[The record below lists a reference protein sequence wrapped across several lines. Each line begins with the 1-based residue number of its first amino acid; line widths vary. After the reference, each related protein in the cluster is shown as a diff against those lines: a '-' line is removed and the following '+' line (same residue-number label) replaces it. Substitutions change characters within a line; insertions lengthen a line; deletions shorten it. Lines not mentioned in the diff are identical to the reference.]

1 MGTIRKSIASILMIV
16 MTASM
21 LNGCQKK
28 DGAPDQTSGNP
39 AQSAANVEAAQEND
53 ESKDITLTVALM
65 SNDWLEAA
73 EQIAEDFTEKYGI
86 KVEYTPMP
94 GEVEEY
100 LQPKAAAGVLPDVM
114 SINAG
119 AFGADLAE
127 NGLII
132 DLSETDAA
140 RNMVESLKPVFTS
153 ETGKLFGVAG
163 GLSSTLIYYNK
174 EMFEDAGIAEEP
186 KNWEEFLDV
195 CQTLKDKGY
204 TPLAVAMGDGA
215 ISNTAWSTGN
225 AVEIASANPDYIK
238 QISDGSFRFDTPEQ
252 ARIFERVKILNDK
265 GYLLTGSVSAMVST
279 LLDSFKQEKAAMC
292 FQGIWMAGSFMESP
306 FETGMMVPPWN
317 MEGQKQGV
325 VLGTETGFAVAEG
338 PNKEAAIKFVNYIAN
353 EEGFYTYQQS
363 RGSIPSLIEYDES
376 KVKMTDEVK
385 AYVDRLLKIEITG
398 AYWFEIL
405 PPSVYARL
413 PQTFQQVATNEI
425 TPEEAAQI
433 LQELYTAQ

>member
-1 MGTIRKSIASILMIV
+1 MMNRRKIIAMI
-16 MTASM
+16 AALAM
-21 LNGCQKK
+21 LLTLVAGCGGA
-28 DGAPDQTSGNP
+28 DTPAPDTSSDAAP
-39 AQSAANVEAAQEND
+39 ADSAPAEGEAPAE
-53 ESKDITLTVALM
+53 DITITVALM
-65 SNDWLEAA
+65 SNDWLDAA
-73 EQIAEDFTEKYGI
+73 EQIAADFTAKYGI

-100 LQPKAAAGVLPDVM
+100 LQPKAASGSLPDVM

-132 DLSETDAA
+132 DLAEIDAA
-140 RNMVESLKPVFTS
+140 KNMVESLKPVFTS
-153 ETGKLFGVAG
+153 SSGKLFGVAG

-174 EMFEDAGIAEEP
+174 AMFEDAGITEEP
-186 KNWEEFLDV
+186 KNWDEFLAA
-195 CQTLKDKGY
+195 CEKLKAAGY
-204 TPLAVAMGDGA
+204 APLSVAMGDGA

-225 AVEIASANPDYIK
+225 AVEIAATDPQYIEKIANGTYN
-238 QISDGSFRFDTPEQ
+238 FDTPEQ
-252 ARIFERVKILNDK
+252 ARIFERVKILNDN
-265 GYLLTGSVSAMVST
+265 GYLLTGSVSAMVTT
-279 LLDSFKQEKAAMC
+279 LLDSFKQEKSAMC
-292 FQGIWMAGSFMESP
+292 FQGIWMAGAFMESP
-306 FETGMMVPPWN
+306 FEVGMMVPPWN
-317 MEGQKQGV
+317 MEGQEQAV

-338 PNKEAAIKFVNYIAN
+338 PNKEAGIKFVNYIAN

-376 KVKMTDEVK
+376 KVKMTDDVK
-385 AYVDRLLKIEITG
+385 AYVEKLLQIKTTG

-425 TPEEAAQI
+425 TPQEAAKT
-433 LQELYTAQ
+433 LQDLYTAQ

>member
-1 MGTIRKSIASILMIV
+1 MMNRRKIIAMI
-16 MTASM
+16 AALAM
-21 LNGCQKK
+21 LLTLVAGCGGA
-28 DGAPDQTSGNP
+28 DTPAPDTSSDAAP
-39 AQSAANVEAAQEND
+39 ADSAPAAGEAPAE
-53 ESKDITLTVALM
+53 DITITVALM
-65 SNDWLEAA
+65 SNDWLDAA
-73 EQIAEDFTEKYGI
+73 EQIAADFTAKYGI

-100 LQPKAAAGVLPDVM
+100 LQPKAASGSLPDVM

-132 DLSETDAA
+132 DLAEIDAA
-140 RNMVESLKPVFTS
+140 KNMVESLKPVFTS
-153 ETGKLFGVAG
+153 SSGKLFGVAG

-174 EMFEDAGIAEEP
+174 AMFEDAGITEEP
-186 KNWEEFLDV
+186 KNWDEFLAA
-195 CQTLKDKGY
+195 CEKLKAAGY
-204 TPLAVAMGDGA
+204 APLSVAMGDGA

-225 AVEIASANPDYIK
+225 AVEIAATDPQYIEKIANGTYN
-238 QISDGSFRFDTPEQ
+238 FDTPEQ
-252 ARIFERVKILNDK
+252 ARIFERVKILNDND
-265 GYLLTGSVSAMVST
+265 YLLTGSVSAMVTT
-279 LLDSFKQEKAAMC
+279 LLDSFKQEKSAMC
-292 FQGIWMAGSFMESP
+292 FQGIWMAGAFMESP
-306 FETGMMVPPWN
+306 FEVGMMVPPWN
-317 MEGQKQGV
+317 MEGQEQAV

-338 PNKEAAIKFVNYIAN
+338 PNKEAGIKFVNYIAN

-376 KVKMTDEVK
+376 KVKMTDDVK
-385 AYVDRLLKIEITG
+385 AYVEKLLQIKTTG

-425 TPEEAAQI
+425 TPQEAAKT
-433 LQELYTAQ
+433 LQDLYTAQ

>member
-1 MGTIRKSIASILMIV
+1 MRKIRKIM
-16 MTASM
+16 ASM
-21 LNGCQKK
+21 VLVSMAAASLSGCQK
-28 DGAPDQTSGNP
+28 GGSSLEQT
-39 AQSAANVEAAQEND
+39 ANQVADSTTAAQED
-53 ESKDITLTVALM
+53 GKAGEDITLTVALM
-65 SNDWLEAA
+65 SNDWLDAA

-132 DLSETDAA
+132 DLAEIDAA
-140 RNMVESLKPVFTS
+140 QNMVESLKPVFTS
-153 ETGKLFGVAG
+153 ESGKLFGIAG

-174 EMFEDAGIAEEP
+174 EMFADAGITQEP
-186 KNWEEFLDV
+186 KNWEEFLKV
-195 CQTLKDKGY
+195 CQILKEKGY
-204 TPLAVAMGDGA
+204 APLAVAMGDGA

-225 AVEIASANPDYIK
+225 AVEIAASNPDYIK
-238 QISDGSFRFDTPEQ
+238 EISDGSFRFDTPEQ
-252 ARIFERVKILNDK
+252 ARIFERVKILNDN

-306 FETGMMVPPWN
+306 FEVGMMVPPWN
-317 MEGQKQGV
+317 MEGQEQGV

-338 PNKEAAIKFVNYIAN
+338 PNKEAAIQFVNYIAN

-363 RGSIPSLIEYDES
+363 RGSIPSLIEYDGS

-385 AYVDRLLKIEITG
+385 AYVDQLLEIQVTG

-425 TPEEAAQI
+425 TPEKAADI

>member
-1 MGTIRKSIASILMIV
+1 MRKNRRLWALGLAAAMLGGIL
-16 MTASM
+16 S
-21 LNGCQKK
+21 GCQ
-28 DGAPDQTSGNP
+28 GTENQET
-39 AQSAANVEAAQEND
+39 EAASSGENQSQESQ
-53 ESKDITLTVALM
+53 EDITLTVALM

-73 EQIAEDFTEKYGI
+73 EQIADDFTEKYGI

-100 LQPKAAAGVLPDVM
+100 LQPKAAAGALPDVM

-119 AFGADLAE
+119 SFGADLAE
-127 NGLII
+127 SGLII
-132 DLSETDAA
+132 DLSEIDAA
-140 RNMVESLKPVFTS
+140 KNMLESLKPVFTS
-153 ETGKLFGVAG
+153 ESGKLFGVAG

-174 EMFEDAGIAEEP
+174 AMFEDAGITEEP
-186 KNWEEFLDV
+186 QNWDEFLEV
-195 CQTLKDKGY
+195 CQKLKDKGY
-204 TPLAVAMGDGA
+204 APLSVAMGDGA

-225 AVEIASANPDYIK
+225 AVEIAATDPDYITEIAEGTF
-238 QISDGSFRFDTPEQ
+238 QFNTPEQ
-252 ARIFERVKILNDK
+252 ARIFERVKILNDN
-265 GYLLTGSVSAMVST
+265 GYLLTGSVSAMVTT
-279 LLDSFKQEKAAMC
+279 LLDSFVQEKSAMC
-292 FQGIWMAGSFMESP
+292 FQGIWMAGSFMDSP
-306 FETGMMVPPWN
+306 FEVGMMVPPWN
-317 MEGQKQGV
+317 MEGQQQAV

-376 KVKMTDEVK
+376 KVKMSEPVK
-385 AYVDRLLKIEITG
+385 EYVDRLLDMEITG

-433 LQELYTAQ
+433 MQDLYTAQ

>member
-1 MGTIRKSIASILMIV
+1 MRKIRKIM
-16 MTASM
+16 ASM
-21 LNGCQKK
+21 VLISMAAASLSGCQK
-28 DGAPDQTSGNP
+28 GGSSLEQT
-39 AQSAANVEAAQEND
+39 ANQVADSTTAAQED
-53 ESKDITLTVALM
+53 GKAGEDITLTVALM
-65 SNDWLEAA
+65 SNDWLDAA
-73 EQIAEDFTEKYGI
+73 EQIAADFTEKYGI

-132 DLSETDAA
+132 DLAEIDAA
-140 RNMVESLKPVFTS
+140 QNMVESLKPVFTS
-153 ETGKLFGVAG
+153 ESGKLFGIAG

-174 EMFEDAGIAEEP
+174 EMFADAGITQEP
-186 KNWEEFLDV
+186 KNWEEFLKV
-195 CQTLKDKGY
+195 CQILKEKGY
-204 TPLAVAMGDGA
+204 APLAVAMGDGA

-225 AVEIASANPDYIK
+225 AVEIAASNPDYIK
-238 QISDGSFRFDTPEQ
+238 EISDGSFRFDTPEQ
-252 ARIFERVKILNDK
+252 ARIFERVKILNDN

-306 FETGMMVPPWN
+306 FEVGMMVPPWN
-317 MEGQKQGV
+317 MEGQEQGV

-338 PNKEAAIKFVNYIAN
+338 PNKEAAIQFVNYIAN

-363 RGSIPSLIEYDES
+363 RGSIPSLIEYDGS

-385 AYVDRLLKIEITG
+385 AYVDQLLEIQVTG

-425 TPEEAAQI
+425 TPEKAADI

>member
-1 MGTIRKSIASILMIV
+1 MMNRRKIIAMI
-16 MTASM
+16 AALAM
-21 LNGCQKK
+21 LLTLVAGCGGA
-28 DGAPDQTSGNP
+28 DTPAPDTSSDAAP
-39 AQSAANVEAAQEND
+39 ADSAPAAGEAPAE
-53 ESKDITLTVALM
+53 DITITVALM
-65 SNDWLEAA
+65 SNDWLDAA
-73 EQIAEDFTEKYGI
+73 EQIAADFTAKYGI

-100 LQPKAAAGVLPDVM
+100 LQPKAASGSLPDVM

-132 DLSETDAA
+132 DLAEIDAA
-140 RNMVESLKPVFTS
+140 KNMVESLKPVFTS
-153 ETGKLFGVAG
+153 SSGKLFGVAG

-174 EMFEDAGIAEEP
+174 AMFEDAGITEEP
-186 KNWEEFLDV
+186 KNWDEFLAA
-195 CQTLKDKGY
+195 CEKLKAAGY
-204 TPLAVAMGDGA
+204 APLSVAMGDGA

-225 AVEIASANPDYIK
+225 AVEIAATDPQYIEKIANGTYN
-238 QISDGSFRFDTPEQ
+238 FDTPEQ
-252 ARIFERVKILNDK
+252 ARIFERVKILNDND
-265 GYLLTGSVSAMVST
+265 YLLTGSVSAMVTT
-279 LLDSFKQEKAAMC
+279 LRDSFKQEKSAMC
-292 FQGIWMAGSFMESP
+292 FQGIWMAGAFMESP
-306 FETGMMVPPWN
+306 FEVGMMVPPWN
-317 MEGQKQGV
+317 MEGQEQAV

-338 PNKEAAIKFVNYIAN
+338 PNKEAGIKFVNYIAN

-376 KVKMTDEVK
+376 KVKMTDDVK
-385 AYVDRLLKIEITG
+385 AYVEKLLQIKTTG

-425 TPEEAAQI
+425 TPQEAAKT
-433 LQELYTAQ
+433 LQDLYTAQ

>member
-1 MGTIRKSIASILMIV
+1 MRKYKILMV
-16 MTASM
+16 LVTVAVLSMFTMT
-21 LNGCQKK
+21 GCRKTEGGSDQGGSEKTTATAEIKK
-28 DGAPDQTSGNP
+28 EAP
-39 AQSAANVEAAQEND
+39 
-53 ESKDITLTVALM
+53 ESDTTITVALM
-65 SNDWLEAA
+65 SNDWLDAA
-73 EQIAEDFTEKYGI
+73 EQIASDFTQKYGI

-100 LQPKAAAGVLPDVM
+100 LQPKAAAGTLPDVM

-119 AFGADLAE
+119 SFGADLAE

-132 DLSETDAA
+132 DLSEIDAA
-140 RNMVESLKPVFTS
+140 KNMVESLKPVFTS
-153 ETGKLFGVAG
+153 ESGKLFGVAG

-174 EMFEDAGIAEEP
+174 KIFEDAGITKEP
-186 KNWEEFLDV
+186 ENWDEFLEI
-195 CQTLKDKGY
+195 CQILKEKGY
-204 TPLAVAMGDGA
+204 APLAVAMGDGA

-225 AVEIASANPDYIK
+225 AVEVASRNPDYIK
-238 QISDGSFRFDTPEQ
+238 EIAAGTFQFDTPEQ
-252 ARIFERVKILNDK
+252 AKIFERVKILNDK

-306 FETGMMVPPWN
+306 FDVGMMVPPWN
-317 MEGQKQGV
+317 MEGQKQAV
-325 VLGTETGFAVAEG
+325 VLGTETGFAVADG
-338 PNKEAAIKFVNYIAN
+338 PNKEAAVKFVNYIAN

-363 RGSIPSLIEYDES
+363 RGSIPSLINYDQD

-385 AYVDRLLKIEITG
+385 AYVDRLMKIEVTG

-413 PQTFQQVATNEI
+413 PQTFQQVATDEI

-433 LQELYTAQ
+433 LQDLYTAK